1 MTENI
6 LIVGAGVSGLAASI
20 ALASQM
26 AESTPDLT
34 ITVFDSRM
42 EQPLGE
48 GGAISLTPVAQHYL
62 DQLGVLHELR
72 QLGDLGGIEVSA
84 IDLFDLQSGKSLG
97 SLQFADEKGLGYG
110 SYRCRRVLRSSLS
123 AAMLAVIRKYP
134 CISVH
139 FEKKLVRAVTSIQSV
154 TLHFADGTTASGDML
169 LGCDGVHST
178 VRNQIVDP
186 GNMSQYTGVSFVQR
200 LTTAD
205 QIQGDLHF
213 DNTAHHLA
221 QHGSLLESYCDE
233 SRERLF
239 VAAIVRI
246 GAKMVESHQAA
257 STVQDDTSMRLYRLA
272 LRCQLRETFG
282 RSTFPCVRD
291 LIENGDDW
299 TLYPVYQV
307 RQRGNWYSGRTLL
320 LGDSAHAV
328 RTIRDIAP
336 GLLTL
341 LDRCHHVKS
350 LQLFR

>member
-1 MTENI
+1 MAQNI
-6 LIVGAGVSGLAASI
+6 LIVGAGVSGLTASI

-26 AESTPDLT
+26 AGSSPDLT
-34 ITVFDSRM
+34 ISIFDSRM

-72 QLGDLGGIEVSA
+72 QLRDLGGIEVSA

-123 AAMLAVIRKYP
+123 AAMLAVIRRYP

-139 FEKKLVRAVTSIQSV
+139 FEKKLVRAVTSSQSV

-186 GNMSQYTGVSFVQR
+186 GNKSEYTGVSFVQR

-213 DNTAHHLA
+213 DDTALHLA
-221 QHGSLLESYCDE
+221 RHGSLLVSYCDE

-239 VAAIVRI
+239 IAAIMRV
-246 GAKMVESHQAA
+246 GAKMVEGYQAA
-257 STVQDDTSMRLYRLA
+257 SMVQEDTGMSTGMSVYQLS
-272 LRCQLRETFG
+272 LRCQLRETFS
-282 RSTFPCVRD
+282 RSSLRCMREF
-291 LIENGDDW
+291 IGKGDDW
-299 TLYPVYQV
+299 NLYPVYQV
-307 RQRGNWYSGRTLL
+307 QQRGKWYTGRTLL

-328 RTIRDIAP
+328 RIIRDLSPEFTDLA
-336 GLLTL
+336 
-341 LDRCHHVKS
+341 
-350 LQLFR
+350 